1 MLLATNSEIP
11 YRLIHT
17 NEFNRNI
24 YLLWLVPLDTR
35 NRTASNRSLPII
47 TPNVIALII
56 DFIR

>member
-24 YLLWLVPLDTR
+24 YLLWLVLWTHAIERRRIDLC
-35 NRTASNRSLPII
+35 RSLH
-47 TPNVIALII
+47 LMSLL
-56 DFIR
+56 